1 VTVTDQVLAD
11 LTAEGDQLDLLV
23 AGLEPADWQT
33 MTPAPGWTIAHQ
45 IGHLA
50 STDRVSVLA
59 MTDPAA
65 FLRLRDEQIGDF
77 DGATDADAAAQAAQ
91 PAEVLLALW
100 REGRA
105 QVTAALAAVP
115 AGQRVSWMVQPV
127 APATLASTRLMELFA
142 HGQDIRD
149 ALAIA
154 PQSSARLQ
162 HVARF
167 SVRSRDFA
175 FALRGLPAPAKEF
188 RVELTGPDGDL
199 WAFGQQDAKQR
210 VSGPALDFCLLVTRR
225 RHRADLSLI
234 ATGPDADQ
242 WLDIAQAYVGPPSAG
257 REPGQFKSA

>member
-1 VTVTDQVLAD
+1 VAATDQVLAD
-11 LTAEGDQLDLLV
+11 LTAEGDELDLLV
-23 AGLEPADWQT
+23 AGLEPAAWQT

-59 MTDPAA
+59 MTDPGA

-77 DGATDADAAAQAAQ
+77 DAATDADAAAQAAQ
-91 PAEVLLALW
+91 PAQALLAQW
-100 REGRA
+100 RDGRA
-105 QVTAALAAVP
+105 KVTAALAAVP
-115 AGQRVSWMVQPV
+115 AGQKVAWMVQPV

-149 ALAIA
+149 ALGIA
-154 PQSSARLQ
+154 PQASARLQ

-167 SVRSRDFA
+167 GVRSRDFA
-175 FALRGLPAPAKEF
+175 YTLRGLPGPAEEF
-188 RVELTGPDGDL
+188 RVELTGPDGSV
-199 WAFGQQDAKQR
+199 WAFGPEEAAQR

-225 RHRADLSLI
+225 RHRADLHLA

-257 REPGQFKSA
+257 REPGQFSSA

>member
-1 VTVTDQVLAD
+1 VLAD
-11 LTAEGDQLDLLV
+11 LTTEGDELDLLV
-23 AGLEPADWQT
+23 AGLEPAGWQT

-59 MTDPAA
+59 MTDPDA
-65 FLRLRDEQIGDF
+65 FLRLRDERIGDF
-77 DGATDADAAAQAAQ
+77 DAATDADAAAQAAQ
-91 PAEVLLALW
+91 PAEALLGQW
-100 REGRA
+100 QDGRA
-105 QVTAALAAVP
+105 QVASALAAVP
-115 AGQRVSWMVQPV
+115 AGQKVAWMVQPV

-149 ALAIA
+149 ALGIA

-167 SVRSRDFA
+167 GVRSRDFA
-175 FALRGLPAPAKEF
+175 YALRGLPGPAEEF
-188 RVELTGPDGDL
+188 RVELTGPDGAV
-199 WAFGQQDAKQR
+199 WAFGPEEAKQR

-225 RHRADLSLI
+225 RHRADLTLV
-234 ATGPDADQ
+234 AVGADAGQ

-257 REPGQFKSA
+257 RKPGQFSSA